1 MVGRPWVWRP
11 VWFVSWYVSLLFAA
25 VAIIKS
31 FVFAYS
37 TRPFLAANY
46 VKIIK
51 DPDEGITGITAIALY
66 DYDVSTFL
74 RLELTLV
81 PCASGSNGV
90 VR

>member
-1 MVGRPWVWRP
+1 MVFFLVR
-11 VWFVSWYVSLLFAA
+11 SLLFAA

-31 FVFAYS
+31 LAFAYS

-51 DPDEGITGITAIALY
+51 DPDDGITGITAIALY

-74 RLELTLV
+74 RLQLTLV
-81 PCASGSNGV
+81 PY
-90 VR
+90 VRAALIPS